1 MEKDVM
7 RKLVLWGHHL
17 DEYKQ
22 MFALSD
28 AELRGKMLEYGC
40 GTSAVNAE
48 LRDKERLISCDPLFN
63 LDKGTL
69 ATNVSLI
76 FEDMVEQIEHY
87 QETFDVSRYGSLDAL
102 IAGRRQGVNEFFA
115 DYEKGRDEKRYIP
128 AMDYTLPFADFEFDF
143 ALSSHYLFA
152 DLDDQD
158 VTFHLNV
165 IRELARVA
173 KEVRIFPLID
183 RHDQLSPF
191 LGPVLLGLQQ
201 EGYGA
206 EVREVS
212 YHLQPKG
219 NAMLRVWA
227 QQCQLS

>member
-1 MEKDVM
+1 M

-17 DEYKQ
+17 DEYKE

-28 AELRGKMLEYGC
+28 SELNGRLLEYGC
-40 GTSAVNAE
+40 GASAVNAE
-48 LRDKERLISCDPLFN
+48 LCDKTRLISCDPLFT

-69 ATNVSLI
+69 STNVSLI
-76 FEDMVEQIEHY
+76 FEDMVNLVGKHQDK
-87 QETFDVSRYGSLDAL
+87 FDFSRDGSLEAL
-102 IAGRRQGVNEFFA
+102 VVRRRQGMAEFFA
-115 DYEKGRDEKRYIP
+115 DYEKGKAEKRYVP
-128 AMDYTLPFADFEFDF
+128 VSDFTLPFTHFEFDF

-158 VTFHLNV
+158 VDFHLKV

-183 RHDQLSPF
+183 RHGQLSPF

-212 YHLQPKG
+212 YHLQTKG

-227 QQCQLS
+227 QQCQLG

>member
-1 MEKDVM
+1 M

-17 DEYKQ
+17 DEYRE

-28 AELRGKMLEYGC
+28 ADLNSRLLEFGC
-40 GTSAVNAE
+40 GASAVNAE
-48 LRDKERLISCDPLFN
+48 LRDKNRVISCDPLFT

-69 ATNVSLI
+69 STKVSLI
-76 FEDMVEQIEHY
+76 FEDMVTLVTEQ
-87 QETFDVSRYGSLDAL
+87 QDKFDFSSYGSFDAL
-102 IAGRRQGVNEFFA
+102 VARRRQGMAEFFA
-115 DYEKGRDEKRYIP
+115 DYEQGKAEKRYVP
-128 AMDYTLPFADFEFDF
+128 ASDMSLPFKHFEFDF

-158 VTFHLNV
+158 IDFHLQV

-183 RHDQLSPF
+183 RHGQLSPF

-201 EGYGA
+201 DQYGV

>member
-1 MEKDVM
+1 M

-17 DEYKQ
+17 DEYQ
-22 MFALSD
+22 EMFALSNED
-28 AELRGKMLEYGC
+28 LTKRLLEFGC
-40 GTSAVNAE
+40 GASAVNAE
-48 LRDKERLISCDPLFN
+48 LRDTNRVVSCDPMFT

-69 ATNVSLI
+69 STKVSLI
-76 FEDMVEQIEHY
+76 FEDMIALVKEH
-87 QETFDVSRYGSLDAL
+87 QDKFDFSRYGSLDAL
-102 IAGRRQGVNEFFA
+102 VAKRRQGIDEFFA
-115 DYEKGRDEKRYIP
+115 DYEQGIAEKRYLP
-128 AMDYTLPFADFEFDF
+128 ATDFTLPFKHFEFDF

-158 VTFHLNV
+158 IDFHLNV

-183 RHDQLSPF
+183 RHDNLSPF

-201 EGYGA
+201 GLYGV
-206 EVREVS
+206 EVREVD

-227 QQCQLS
+227 QQCHLS